1 MCLLMTVFA
10 ALVFT
15 VLWAVSKKQERECKS
30 FRTTLLMFWAASLMW
45 SVDGIASVLGGE
57 SFFDISVS
65 DTILGT
71 IVLVC
76 GLVVFAFLFAKERR
90 ATKQSINAIK

>member
-1 MCLLMTVFA
+1 MCLIMTIFA

-15 VLWAVSKKQERECKS
+15 VLWLVSKSKGQERKS
-30 FRTTLLMFWAASLMW
+30 FFTTLLMFYSAAIMW

-71 IVLVC
+71 IIIVC
-76 GLVVFAFLFAKERR
+76 GFVVFAFLFARERR
-90 ATKQSINAIK
+90 NAKSE